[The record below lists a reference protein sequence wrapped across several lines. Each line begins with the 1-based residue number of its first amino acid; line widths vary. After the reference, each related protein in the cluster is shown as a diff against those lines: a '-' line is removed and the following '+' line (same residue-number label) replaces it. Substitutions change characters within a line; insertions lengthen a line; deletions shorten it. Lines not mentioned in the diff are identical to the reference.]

1 MTSPAAPRKT
11 HTAGSAA
18 LLLMLSSVGSGVLAL
33 IRIKYVNFLFGAGVA
48 QDAYRAAFTLPDLIN
63 YFLIGGAASISLIT
77 VLNRYRE
84 RGAEEPDDAAA
95 DRALSVILT
104 TMLVVLTVGVLLAEV
119 FAPQYV
125 WLANEGFR
133 HDATRAD
140 LCTALTRLLLPAQLF
155 FFIGS
160 AISARLQVRKIFI
173 YQAFTP
179 LLYNGGIILGAVFLH
194 ARYGIFS
201 LAIGVLAGVIAG
213 SALLNA
219 IGAFRSGFRYSPR
232 VDFRATAFREWL
244 TLSLPL
250 MIGVSLVMFDGLFL
264 NYFASL
270 SVGGITLIKN
280 AKDLFNAPFNVI
292 GPAAGAAS
300 LPFFASLYQQ
310 KRAQDFSLSVS
321 RSVSRLF
328 CVGMLVSAWMIALAP
343 WLMDLFR
350 GGKFDRADAAMTTR
364 LFSVLAITL
373 AVWAVQGIY
382 ARAFYAAS
390 DTVTPAVTGTVIT
403 VLSMPMYWALFRAHS
418 LTGLAIAS
426 DIGITVQTVTL
437 AFLLHRKR
445 LVSFA
450 QLEFGELARALV
462 AALIAFIAAYGL
474 VHALPVVN
482 THRGDFVVLA
492 AGSVAWVLAALVI
505 LTVTGSKLPKQIL
518 RRK

>member
-1 MTSPAAPRKT
+1 MTSAPARRT

-18 LLLMLSSVGSGVLAL
+18 LLLMLSSIGSGVLAL

-84 RGAEEPDDAAA
+84 HGAQEPDDAAA

-104 TMLVVLTVGVLLAEV
+104 TMLVVLAAGVLLAEV
-119 FAPQYV
+119 FAPRYV

-133 HDATRAD
+133 HDPVRAD

-219 IGAFRSGFRYSPR
+219 VGAFRSGFRYTPC
-232 VDFRATAFREWL
+232 VDFRAPAFREWL

-310 KRAQDFSLSVS
+310 SRAYDFSLSVS
-321 RSVSRLF
+321 SSVSRLF

-350 GGKFDRADAAMTTR
+350 GGKFSPQDAATTTR

-403 VLSMPMYWALFRAHS
+403 VLSVPMYWALFRAHS
-418 LTGLAIAS
+418 LTGLAISS
-426 DIGITVQTVTL
+426 DIGITVQTATL
-437 AFLLHRKR
+437 AYLLHRKR

-450 QLEFGELARALV
+450 QLEFGELARALI

-474 VHALPVVN
+474 AHALPAIT

-492 AGSVAWVLAALVI
+492 AGSAAWGLAALVVLI
-505 LTVTGSKLPKQIL
+505 VTGSKLPRQIL
-518 RRK
+518 RRN